1 MKKLLSL
8 LLTAALL
15 IGALTV
21 CAVDTSAAEKKT
33 LTITNHRVPIAE
45 VEVGNEFIVHVGLNS
60 GGYSVNTLEAQLR
73 YESDYVK
80 VVEYGPIVRG
90 KVYMDGYSFPES
102 IRNTNLLSNFLNR
115 DNLILYNFSKYNT
128 GVGVFNDVSE
138 HFFRVRFKAVAAGT
152 TEILHYFKV
161 LNSLE
166 DNTVIRLIKDN
177 ISNDQ
182 LDPIPYSATT
192 VEPAIG
198 YIGDADGD
206 YDLTVMDATFLQHV
220 TAGENSSYNTINA
233 DVNADGAVD
242 LKDALNI
249 LRYKAGLSA
258 DGNLGE
264 WVFESE
270 R

>member
-1 MKKLLSL
+1 M
-8 LLTAALL
+8 
-15 IGALTV
+15 
-21 CAVDTSAAEKKT
+21 
-33 LTITNHRVPIAE
+33 
-45 VEVGNEFIVHVGLNS
+45 
-60 GGYSVNTLEAQLR
+60 
-73 YESDYVK
+73 
-80 VVEYGPIVRG
+80 
-90 KVYMDGYSFPES
+90 
-102 IRNTNLLSNFLNR
+102 
-115 DNLILYNFSKYNT
+115 
-128 GVGVFNDVSE
+128 FNDVSE

-192 VEPAIG
+192 IEPAIG

-233 DVNADGAVD
+233 DVNTDGAVD

-249 LRYKAGLSA
+249 LRYKAGLTA